1 MHLLLTDRLTC
12 PRCGP
17 DFGLILLAEQM
28 VDRRVRE
35 GTLGCPNCRDS
46 FPVHDGFADVRAP
59 PRGDFSEGRGG
70 EDPGSAA
77 EAGSGPAEDEPAEEA
92 SRIVAL
98 LGIRQG
104 PGTVV
109 TAGSPVRLAAELAAS
124 VEELQVVAVDPD
136 TRAWEDRPG
145 VTRMAASPGLPFFSR
160 MLRGAVVDGTLGR
173 GLIFEAAR
181 VVAPMSR
188 VVVVDAAEEAV
199 DILEEAGLSVLAAE
213 SGTVVAARG

>member
-17 DFGLILLAEQM
+17 DFGLILLAEGM

-35 GTLGCPNCRDS
+35 GTLGCPNCRDA
-46 FPVHDGFADVRAP
+46 FPVRDGFADVRAP
-59 PRGDFSEGRGG
+59 PRGDLPEGRGG
-70 EDPGSAA
+70 DDPGSAT
-77 EAGSGPAEDEPAEEA
+77 ENGHDPSEEA

-98 LGIRQG
+98 LGIREG

-109 TAGSPVRLAAELAAS
+109 TAGRPVRLAAAVAAS

-136 TRAWEDRPG
+136 THAWADQAG
-145 VTRMAASPGLPFFSR
+145 VSRMAASPGLPFFSR

-173 GLIFEAAR
+173 ALLFEAAR

-188 VVVVDAAEEAV
+188 VVVVEAGEEAADV
-199 DILEEAGLSVLAAE
+199 LEEAGLSVLAAG

>member
-17 DFGLILLAEQM
+17 DFGLILLAEGM

-35 GTLGCPNCRDS
+35 GTLGCPNCRDAFS
-46 FPVHDGFADVRAP
+46 IHDGFADVRAP
-59 PRGDFSEGRGG
+59 PRGDLPEGRGG
-70 EDPGSAA
+70 GDPGSAT
-77 EAGSGPAEDEPAEEA
+77 ENGHDPSEEA

-98 LGIRQG
+98 LGIREG

-109 TAGSPVRLAAELAAS
+109 TAGRPVRLAAAVAAF

-136 TRAWEDRPG
+136 THAWEDQAG
-145 VTRMAASPGLPFFSR
+145 VSRMAASPGLPFFSR

-173 GLIFEAAR
+173 ALLFEAAR

-188 VVVVDAAEEAV
+188 VVVVEAGEAAADV
-199 DILEEAGLSVLAAE
+199 LEEAGLSVLAAE

>member
-17 DFGLILLAEQM
+17 DFGLILLAERM
-28 VDRRVRE
+28 ADRRVRE
-35 GTLGCPNCRDS
+35 GTLGCPNCRDA
-46 FPVHDGFADVRAP
+46 FPVHDAFADVRAP
-59 PRGDFSEGRGG
+59 PRGELPEGRGG
-70 EDPGSAA
+70 EDPGSAT
-77 EAGSGPAEDEPAEEA
+77 ENGDEPSEKA

-98 LGIRQG
+98 LGIREG

-109 TAGSPVRLAAELAAS
+109 TAGRPVRLAAAVAAS

-136 TRAWEDRPG
+136 THAWEDQAG
-145 VTRMAASPGLPFFSR
+145 VSRMAASPGLPFFSR

-173 GLIFEAAR
+173 ALLFEAAR

-188 VVVVDAAEEAV
+188 VVVVEAGEEAA